1 MIEEGKVTSRNEMQL
16 HHDLQTGIIEKEK
29 EKLKGEVGM
38 VLGQLQGVQDSL
50 VS

>member
-1 MIEEGKVTSRNEMQL
+1 MQL